1 MSRRL
6 SLLAAPV
13 LALAIL
19 TACQAGTGNPGDAK
33 EAVEAVKV
41 DPMTAAISNP
51 ARGEKAERDGARHPG
66 ETLAFFQVEPS
77 MTVLEISPGGGYYA
91 DILTPYLASGGG
103 TYMATGY
110 AETSERRIAANVQF
124 KSNYPEAQIYI
135 MGSEAGLPQAAA
147 DRVLTFRN
155 THSWMRGGNVESM
168 FEAFYG
174 TLKPG
179 GMLGLVQHRLPATRE
194 QDPRAPSGYVQ
205 EAYVKQL
212 AKEAGFEFVASS
224 EINANPKDTADHPYG
239 VWTLPP
245 RLRGPEEDA
254 DAGDYDK
261 AKYEAI
267 GESDRMTLLF
277 KKPS

>member
-13 LALAIL
+13 LALSLL
-19 TACQAGTGNPGDAK
+19 TACEVGSGNPGDAK
-33 EAVEAVKV
+33 KAVEAVQV
-41 DPMTAAISNP
+41 DPMVAAITNP
-51 ARGEKAERDGARHPG
+51 ARGEKTERDGARHPG

-91 DILTPYLASGGG
+91 DILTSYLASGGG

-110 AETSERRIAANVQF
+110 AETSDRRIAANDQF
-124 KSNYPEAQIYI
+124 KANYPNAQMFI
-135 MGSEAGLPQAAA
+135 MGSEAGLPQGTV

-155 THSWMRGGNVESM
+155 THSWMGGGTVETM
-168 FEAFYG
+168 FEEFYG

-179 GMLGLVQHRLPATRE
+179 GMLGVVQHRLPATRE

-245 RLRGPEEDA
+245 RLRGPKEGE
-254 DAGDYDK
+254 DAGDYLK
-261 AKYEAI
+261 SKYEAI